1 MKAGTGS
8 VGGVTSDIAGLHLGD
23 QAEDEAEK
31 EKFKEQ
37 PGLSMKQEELL
48 AKVSKDEE
56 ESDKKNISLI
66 VVGKDYLLSLWST
79 LTGRSCRRWEIDV
92 NGSFTV

>member
-48 AKVSKDEE
+48 AKVRKDEE

-66 VVGKDYLLSLWST
+66 VVGT
-79 LTGRSCRRWEIDV
+79 LPALIVMHADDQAMLMLGNRR
-92 NGSFTV
+92 

>member
-48 AKVSKDEE
+48 AKVRKDEE

-66 VVGKDYLLSLWST
+66 VVGTSSALIMVHPDDQVMLML
-79 LTGRSCRRWEIDV
+79 GNRR
-92 NGSFTV
+92 

>member
-48 AKVSKDEE
+48 AKVRKDEE

-66 VVGKDYLLSLWST
+66 VVGTLSALIVMYANDQVM
-79 LTGRSCRRWEIDV
+79 LMLGNRR
-92 NGSFTV
+92 

>member
-48 AKVSKDEE
+48 AKVRKDEE

-66 VVGKDYLLSLWST
+66 VVGTLLALIVMHADDQVMSML
-79 LTGRSCRRWEIDV
+79 GNRR
-92 NGSFTV
+92 

>member
-23 QAEDEAEK
+23 QDEDEAEK

-48 AKVSKDEE
+48 AKVRKDEE

-66 VVGKDYLLSLWST
+66 VVGTLLALIVVYADDQVM
-79 LTGRSCRRWEIDV
+79 LMLGNRR
-92 NGSFTV
+92 